1 MLLEP
6 LSSSKFTLDLSGV
19 AGFFGGDAAV
29 HAMVTVH
36 IYQGRKWLGWYN
48 TPGSYEVAR
57 SYGQLGR
64 SRFFDGV
71 YSGVNVDPAVFF
83 ERGGKE
89 GPAYR
94 GIHSGTV
101 LAKTG
106 QIAHLLLKHC
116 KGPQKAIPIQGRREP
131 TIPVTI
137 VNLPHDPP
145 KEKSPRISHPHS
157 IILAAIPILAT
168 LGTAVACAVFRDWF
182 CFSMIM
188 LGSISG
194 GLSCLVLGSGS
205 LLYSYPPAAKGSPRG
220 DGIMESGSDMIVLL
234 GSENAV
240 NGITKGEFS
249 LNFTNEQQYNN
260 VGYCS
265 LLLTAQFV
273 AQLLLVPQGQLFG
286 QIMFLASLCVSW
298 GYNIYLCSID
308 LELAQAD
315 IVMREILQLD
325 RSDTQKF
332 LLPTRTV
339 TIVFVLLAL
348 VGQSGG
354 DVKTSIVKDYLN
366 ILLPND
372 TPVWKVWK
380 AYVVPCVTAV
390 AHNPQ
395 GWTTFPPVDAQSN
408 INWSAVRDSLQAQ
421 PENAPLVQ
429 ILDELLSTPPEERKL
444 LEDLFKDARTGCE
457 AFRTHLSQRYVPHQM
472 S

>member
-1 MLLEP
+1 MLTEP
-6 LSSSKFTLDLSGV
+6 ISASKFTLDLSGV

-71 YSGVNVDPAVFF
+71 YSGVNVDPAIFF
-83 ERGGKE
+83 ERGGKD

-94 GIHSGTV
+94 GVHSGTV
-101 LAKTG
+101 MAKTG

-116 KGPQKAIPIQGRREP
+116 KGLDDPIRIQGRRTP
-131 TIPVTI
+131 NIPVTI
-137 VNLPHDPP
+137 VTLSDDIPP
-145 KEKSPRISHPHS
+145 SESPRITHPHAS
-157 IILAAIPILAT
+157 IFAAIPILST
-168 LGTAVACAVFRDWF
+168 LGTAVVCAVYRDWF
-182 CFSMIM
+182 CFSMIL
-188 LGSISG
+188 LGCVSG

-205 LLYSYPPAAKGSPRG
+205 LKFSYPPAGKGSPRG
-220 DGIMESGSDMIVLL
+220 DGILESVSDMVVLL
-234 GSENAV
+234 GTENAV
-240 NGITKGEFS
+240 NGVTKGEFS
-249 LNFTNEQQYNN
+249 LNFSSEQQYNN

-315 IVMREILQLD
+315 IVMQEILRLD
-325 RSDTQKF
+325 RSATQKF

-339 TIVFVLLAL
+339 TVVFVLLAL
-348 VGQSGG
+348 TVRSGHQAQVG
-354 DVKTSIVKDYLN
+354 TVKDFLN
-366 ILLPND
+366 KLLPND

-380 AYVVPCVTAV
+380 AYVIPSIAMAV
-390 AHNPQ
+390 ADPQ
-395 GWTTFPPVDAQSN
+395 GWAVFPPMDAESN
-408 INWSAVRDSLQAQ
+408 IDWQTVRDSLHATDPSSAQ
-421 PENAPLVQ
+421 V
-429 ILDELLSTPPEERKL
+429 LDELLKTPPHERKL
-444 LEDLFKDARTGCE
+444 LEDLFKDARTGCD
-457 AFRTHLSQRYVPHQM
+457 AYRKHLCKRLVIYYTL
-472 S
+472 